1 MRAPWQGAYSLR
13 TWLDWAR
20 HSLQVLSFPLTSW
33 APAQVSELLGQ
44 SSLCPRR
51 QNFQILDSLLLTI
64 NWKCRKEGHT
74 CLKEKHRCACPPL
87 DTQVS
92 AGWFERLFLKAEGW
106 LKLPSRNYL

>member
-1 MRAPWQGAYSLR
+1 MRASWQGAYSLR

-51 QNFQILDSLLLTI
+51 
-64 NWKCRKEGHT
+64 
-74 CLKEKHRCACPPL
+74 
-87 DTQVS
+87 
-92 AGWFERLFLKAEGW
+92 
-106 LKLPSRNYL
+106 